1 MLRLPCCCLLYP
13 LPGRHKARVRL
24 LLILAAAVAIAV
36 AVAAVAP
43 ASVAAAAVAAVAVA
57 AVAAAAVAA
66 AVVCC
71 CMRGRD
77 PQQELQQLFDCMQH
91 QSASLYVIFF
101 WLVLFVFVYSISAVS
116 LYLLS
121 I

>member
-1 MLRLPCCCLLYP
+1 MLCLPCCCLLYP

-43 ASVAAAAVAAVAVA
+43 ASVAAAAVAAVAV
-57 AVAAAAVAA
+57 AAVAA

>member
-1 MLRLPCCCLLYP
+1 MLCLPCCCLLYP

-24 LLILAAAVAIAV
+24 LLILAAAADVAVAV
-36 AVAAVAP
+36 AVAAAAP
-43 ASVAAAAVAAVAVA
+43 AAVAAAAVA